1 MKIVISLV
9 VGVALGVC
17 YQQSL
22 DNRIITELG
31 DSVDF
36 SAAYYD
42 SGNHQ
47 YMDSALIHRA
57 EAYELGYR
65 GWY

>member
-1 MKIVISLV
+1 MKIIVSAI
-9 VGVALGVC
+9 VGMAVGIL

-22 DNRIITELG
+22 DSRIITELG

-42 SGNHQ
+42 SGIREYQ
-47 YMDSALIHRA
+47 DSALIHRA

>member
-1 MKIVISLV
+1 MAI
-9 VGVALGVC
+9 GVL

-22 DNRIITELG
+22 DRRIITELG
-31 DSVDF
+31 DSADF

-42 SGNHQ
+42 SGIREYQ
-47 YMDSALIHRA
+47 DSALIHRA